1 MSKWGLKP
9 PRKLVTGLELEPGAA
24 AESNSTEGRGRTR
37 SRRTCN
43 HFPGGSVEAKKE
55 KEGKAKRERGSWRI
69 LVALGPERVE
79 R

>member
-24 AESNSTEGRGRTR
+24 AESNNTEGRGRTG

-43 HFPGGSVEAKKE
+43 HFPGGSVEASSQRKKQRG
-55 KEGKAKRERGSWRI
+55 KEEVG
-69 LVALGPERVE
+69 
-79 R
+79 